1 MTKDELI
8 SIIDKLEDET
18 LLNVLK
24 ETVMAYKT
32 DFWDTLSESEQ
43 KEIELGIVQLDNGQ
57 RISFEEIVRNTTAR
71 T

>member
-1 MTKDELI
+1 MTKAELI
-8 SIIDKLEDET
+8 SIIDKLEDES

-43 KEIELGIVQLDNGQ
+43 KEIELGIDQLEKGQ
-57 RISFEEIVRNTTAR
+57 RVSMH
-71 T
+71 

>member
-1 MTKDELI
+1 MTKAELI

-43 KEIELGIVQLDNGQ
+43 KEIELGIDQLEKGQ
-57 RISFEEIVRNTTAR
+57 RISFEEIERKTTTR
-71 T
+71 P